1 MIVGSILENQ
11 KIEKRIAITP
21 EVVKKYIALGI
32 EVNLK
37 ENYGSHLG
45 IKDKEYLDLGAK
57 ILKSDEEIIDKSN
70 ILVQLGILDDDT
82 VGKLKENQIIKATV
96 SEITKNFI
104 VVDCKAKM
112 EGMIP
117 IEEFKNDDELTK
129 LKVGSQIDVYLER
142 IESFKGEIIIS
153 RDKARKMKAWKKMEK
168 VFETQEEMTGYIT
181 GKIKGGFIAT
191 VEGLP
196 CFMPSS
202 QIDVR
207 PLKKVDHLMNTPV
220 KVIAT
225 RIDKNRGNVCVSR
238 RAVLEKSKNAEITEA
253 LKNIKVDDIVDNAIV
268 KATTDWGIFLDINGI
283 DALLHVS
290 DLSHGR
296 VKKPSDLVSIGQKI
310 KVKITKIDE
319 KTNRVSA
326 SVKALTEDPYENIEK
341 KYKIGEMYE
350 GVVTKIM
357 DYGCFVK
364 IEDGIEGLIHNSEL
378 DWTNRNI
385 KPSKVLSVSQNIK
398 FKIVNIDKDTKRI
411 SLSYKATLE
420 NPWSKIQ
427 DKVGQ
432 EVKIKVNNVTD
443 KAIFGE
449 LVDYGLSGMLHY
461 KEISYNE
468 NIDDLKKFKKNDT
481 INVKILEIKDDKIRF
496 SKRALDKDP
505 LDFFKDNKKK
515 VGDIVTTRI
524 HEVLKTGVKVA
535 IDKDKK
541 LIVTIRKADLAKE
554 SADQRPEVFSPGNAL
569 DAKIIELDIKLRRI
583 KLSVKAAQ
591 IDEEKSLIAKFGEG
605 ATKSGATLKGIF
617 EKAIGKKSKKEK

>member
-1 MIVGSILENQ
+1 MATELEL
-11 KIEKRIAITP
+11 
-21 EVVKKYIALGI
+21 KKNNPLRD
-32 EVNLK
+32 EFQNL
-37 ENYGSHLG
+37 LD
-45 IKDKEYLDLGAK
+45 KDFKDR
-57 ILKSDEEIIDKSN
+57 
-70 ILVQLGILDDDT
+70 
-82 VGKLKENQIIKATV
+82 KLKENEIIKSTV
-96 SEITKNFI
+96 TEITKNFV

-117 IEEFKNDDELTK
+117 IEEFKNDDELKK

-181 GKIKGGFIAT
+181 GKVKGGFIAN

-202 QIDVR
+202 QIDIR
-207 PLKKVDHLMNTPV
+207 PLKRIDHLMNTPV

-225 RIDKNRGNVCVSR
+225 KIDKNRGNVCVSR

-253 LKNIKVDDIVDNAIV
+253 LKNIKEGDIVNNAIV

-296 VKKPSDLVSIGQKI
+296 VKKPSDLVSIGQKL
-310 KVKITKIDE
+310 KVKITKIDN

-326 SVKALTEDPYENIEK
+326 SIKALTEDPYENIEK
-341 KYKIGEMYE
+341 KYKVGEIYK

-357 DYGCFVK
+357 EYGCFVK
-364 IEDGIEGLIHNSEL
+364 IEEGIEGLIHNSEL
-378 DWTNRNI
+378 NWTNKNI
-385 KPSKVLSVSQNIK
+385 KPSSVLSVSQEIK
-398 FKIVNIDKDTKRI
+398 FKIVNIEKDAKRI

-420 NPWSKIQ
+420 NPWEKAIKKI
-427 DKVGQ
+427 G
-432 EVKIKVNNVTD
+432 EETKIKVNNITD

-449 LVDYGLSGMLHY
+449 IVDLKLSGMLHY
-461 KEISYNE
+461 KEISYDE
-468 NIDDLKKFKKNDT
+468 NIEDLKKFKKNDLIT
-481 INVKILEIKDDKIRF
+481 VKIVEVKDEKIKF

-505 LDFFKDNKKK
+505 MDWFKNNGKKI
-515 VGDIVTTRI
+515 GDIITTRI
-524 HEVLKTGVKVA
+524 HEVLKTGVKVS

-541 LIVTIRKADLAKE
+541 LIVTIRKADLAKD
-554 SADQRPEVFSPGNAL
+554 SADARPEVFSPGNAL
-569 DAKIIELDIKLRRI
+569 DAKITELEVKQRKI

-617 EKAIGKKSKKEK
+617 EKAIGKKGKKEK

>member
-1 MIVGSILENQ
+1 MASEQEHKNNSLHKEFQ
-11 KIEKRIAITP
+11 
-21 EVVKKYIALGI
+21 
-32 EVNLK
+32 NL
-37 ENYGSHLG
+37 LD
-45 IKDKEYLDLGAK
+45 KDFKDR
-57 ILKSDEEIIDKSN
+57 
-70 ILVQLGILDDDT
+70 
-82 VGKLKENQIIKATV
+82 KLKENEIIKSTV
-96 SEITKNFI
+96 TEITKNFV

-117 IEEFKNDDELTK
+117 IEEFKINDELSK
-129 LKVGSQIDVYLER
+129 LKVGSTIEVYLER
-142 IESFKGEIIIS
+142 IESFRGEIIIS

-181 GKIKGGFIAT
+181 GKVKGGFIAN

-207 PLKKVDHLMNTPV
+207 PLKRFDHLMNTPI

-238 RAVLEKSKNAEITEA
+238 RAVLEKSKNAVISEA
-253 LKNIKVDDIVDNAIV
+253 LKNLKEGDIIKNATV

-296 VKKPSDLVSIGQKI
+296 VKKPSDLVTIGQKI
-310 KVKITKIDE
+310 KVKIIKIDE

-341 KYKIGEMYE
+341 KYKVGKTYDGE
-350 GVVTKIM
+350 VTKIM

-364 IEDGIEGLIHNSEL
+364 IEEGIEGLIHNSEL

-385 KPSKVLSVSQNIK
+385 KPSKVLSVSQKIK
-398 FKIVNIDKDTKRI
+398 FKIVNIDKETKRI
-411 SLSYKATLE
+411 SLSYKATLD
-420 NPWSKIQ
+420 NPWDKLK
-427 DKVGQ
+427 DKVGK
-432 EVKIKVNNVTD
+432 EEKIKISNITD
-443 KAIFGE
+443 KAIFAE
-449 LVDYGLSGMLHY
+449 LLDSGLSGMLHY
-461 KEISYNE
+461 KEISYDE
-468 NIDDLKKFKKNDT
+468 NIDDLKKFKKND
-481 INVKILEIKDDKIRF
+481 ILSVKILEIKDDKIKF
-496 SKRALDKDP
+496 SKRALEKDP
-505 LDFFKDNKKK
+505 LDWFKDNKKN
-515 VGDIVTTRI
+515 VGDVITTRI
-524 HEVLKTGVKVA
+524 HEVHKTGVKVYV
-535 IDKDKK
+535 DKEKK
-541 LIVTIRKADLAKE
+541 LIATIKKVDLAKDT
-554 SADQRPEVFSPGNAL
+554 ADARPEVFSPGNAL
-569 DAKIIELDIKLRRI
+569 DAKITELDLKNRKI

-617 EKAIGKKSKKEK
+617 EKAIGKKNKKAK